1 MGPRSGDRGN
11 MATRCAPSSR
21 ARRLQWGRDLVI
33 AEIVWNV
40 TSIQYWYLLQWGRDL
55 VIAEICRA
63 ICSSGV
69 GSSASLGAR
78 SGDRGNKMVNLK
90 QLEYHGASMGPRS
103 GDRGTTPGILAT
115 STRKGASMGP
125 RSGDRGNLL
134 EFFIQSPV
142 VVSFNGAAIW

>member
-33 AEIVWNV
+33 AEI
-40 TSIQYWYLLQWGRDL
+40 G
-55 VIAEICRA
+55 RA

-69 GSSASLGAR
+69 GSSASMGPR

-90 QLEYHGASMGPRS
+90 QVEYHGASMGPRS
-103 GDRGTTPGILAT
+103 GDRGNTPGILAT

>member
-11 MATRCAPSSR
+11 AITSALLETY
-21 ARRLQWGRDLVI
+21 ALLQWGRDLVI
-33 AEIVWNV
+33 AEICWNV

-69 GSSASLGAR
+69 GSSASMGPR

-90 QLEYHGASMGPRS
+90 QVEYHGASMGPRS
-103 GDRGTTPGILAT
+103 GDRGNT
-115 STRKGASMGP
+115 
-125 RSGDRGNLL
+125 L

>member
-69 GSSASLGAR
+69 GSSASMGPR

-90 QLEYHGASMGPRS
+90 QVEYHGASMGPRS
-103 GDRGTTPGILAT
+103 GDRGNTPGILAT